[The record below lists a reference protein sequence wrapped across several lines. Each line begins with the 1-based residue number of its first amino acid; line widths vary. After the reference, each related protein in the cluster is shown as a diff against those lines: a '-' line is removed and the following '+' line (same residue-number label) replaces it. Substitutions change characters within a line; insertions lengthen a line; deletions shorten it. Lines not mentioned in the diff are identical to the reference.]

1 MKNKLKIYFFWIVI
15 LLFSNSFSSADEFTF
30 NASEI
35 IVLNNENKIKAI
47 NGVEILTK
55 DGVKITGDQ
64 FEYYKN
70 ENKLIIF
77 GNVNLFDEL
86 NKVNVEGKEII
97 YFKKKEHLFIKG
109 NSTAV
114 IDDQYFVESKDLN
127 LYRKEGLLSSEN
139 KTKIKD
145 KLNNLLILDEF
156 IYSNK
161 KNTIRGKN
169 INFLDKDSNKY
180 FFEKFIINLE
190 NNSIAG
196 KDLSI
201 SFNNSL
207 FNNPENQPRLKG
219 NSAISENSK
228 TKISKGVFTTCKKR
242 DGCPP
247 WVITA
252 KEVEHDK
259 LKKTIYYKQAWLKV
273 YDFPVLYFPKFFHPD
288 PTVKRQ
294 SGFLIPTFSDSSN
307 LGSSFKIPYF
317 HVISVNKDLTF
328 KPIFF
333 AENKIILQ
341 SEYRQV
347 NKDSKHIAD
356 FSWFRSNDESDTNSK
371 SHLFL
376 NSKFDLETSFFE
388 NSKLEFNLENSSND
402 TYLKTYQIKS
412 PLIKNPTTLES
423 YLNYE
428 ASNKDLYLK
437 TYAKVYEDQSKN
449 RSDRYEYIYP
459 YFSISKNISS
469 SFNKYGNLKYDFSG
483 YQKKFNTNE
492 YTLSA
497 INDLH
502 FKSNKSYTSFGLVEN
517 FDLLL
522 KNTNISSKDAV
533 KKTTDKQ
540 KFMTSLMY
548 STSLPLKKETN
559 RHNNLFSP
567 ILSLRYSPNKTKNI
581 RSDDRRMDS
590 NNIFTL
596 NRIGSGDTVEGGT
609 SITLGANYSISR
621 KNNDYALF
629 SFGLAQNFRDN
640 ENEDLPLNS
649 TIGKKS
655 SDVFGNMN
663 FKPNQYLDFDYN
675 FAVDDALS
683 KSKYDYLKGS
693 LTINNFI
700 TSFEFLD
707 DNAEDGQNYISSK
720 TSYNFGGGNSLTF
733 ERRENKRL
741 DLTEY
746 YNLIYEYK
754 NDCLIAGI
762 EYNKQFYSDADLKP
776 EEKLFFSITIVPFG
790 TTTGPN
796 INK

>member
-1 MKNKLKIYFFWIVI
+1 
-15 LLFSNSFSSADEFTF
+15 
-30 NASEI
+30 
-35 IVLNNENKIKAI
+35 
-47 NGVEILTK
+47 
-55 DGVKITGDQ
+55 
-64 FEYYKN
+64 
-70 ENKLIIF
+70 
-77 GNVNLFDEL
+77 
-86 NKVNVEGKEII
+86 
-97 YFKKKEHLFIKG
+97 
-109 NSTAV
+109 
-114 IDDQYFVESKDLN
+114 
-127 LYRKEGLLSSEN
+127 
-139 KTKIKD
+139 
-145 KLNNLLILDEF
+145 
-156 IYSNK
+156 
-161 KNTIRGKN
+161 
-169 INFLDKDSNKY
+169 
-180 FFEKFIINLE
+180 
-190 NNSIAG
+190 
-196 KDLSI
+196 
-201 SFNNSL
+201 
-207 FNNPENQPRLKG
+207 
-219 NSAISENSK
+219 
-228 TKISKGVFTTCKKR
+228 
-242 DGCPP
+242 
-247 WVITA
+247 
-252 KEVEHDK
+252 
-259 LKKTIYYKQAWLKV
+259 
-273 YDFPVLYFPKFFHPD
+273 
-288 PTVKRQ
+288 
-294 SGFLIPTFSDSSN
+294 
-307 LGSSFKIPYF
+307 
-317 HVISVNKDLTF
+317 
-328 KPIFF
+328 
-333 AENKIILQ
+333 
-341 SEYRQV
+341 
-347 NKDSKHIAD
+347 
-356 FSWFRSNDESDTNSK
+356 
-371 SHLFL
+371 
-376 NSKFDLETSFFE
+376 
-388 NSKLEFNLENSSND
+388 
-402 TYLKTYQIKS
+402 
-412 PLIKNPTTLES
+412 
-423 YLNYE
+423 
-428 ASNKDLYLK
+428 
-437 TYAKVYEDQSKN
+437 
-449 RSDRYEYIYP
+449 
-459 YFSISKNISS
+459 
-469 SFNKYGNLKYDFSG
+469 
-483 YQKKFNTNE
+483 
-492 YTLSA
+492 
-497 INDLH
+497 
-502 FKSNKSYTSFGLVEN
+502 LVEN

-683 KSKYDYLKGS
+683 KSKYDHLKGS

-707 DNAEDGQNYISSK
+707 DNTEDGQNYISSK